1 MGYFWKVCFGVAVA
15 GLCAVVVPN
24 TFSELA
30 MAFVDIAHAPAKA
43 RDGEQY

>member
-1 MGYFWKVCFGVAVA
+1 MEYFSKTCFGMAFA

-24 TFSELA
+24 SFSELA
-30 MAFVDIAHAPAKA
+30 MVFVDIAHAPAKA

>member
-30 MAFVDIAHAPAKA
+30 MAFVDIAHHPAKA